1 MHGVSVKPSALGWHQ
16 QISVVSDAWRGGDL
30 RVTNVLKTAWRWVR
44 VENGGIMDE
53 YVTMVGFWIF
63 STIVVLVAA
72 GLIWAALSG
81 DLQAMVKD
89 LTNLF

>member
-1 MHGVSVKPSALGWHQ
+1 VTSVQRK
-16 QISVVSDAWRGGDL
+16 
-30 RVTNVLKTAWRWVR
+30 LKTAWHWVQA
-44 VENGGIMDE
+44 EDGGMMDE

-63 STIVVLVAA
+63 STVVVLVAA

-81 DLQAMVKD
+81 DLQAMVQD

>member
-1 MHGVSVKPSALGWHQ
+1 M
-16 QISVVSDAWRGGDL
+16 
-30 RVTNVLKTAWRWVR
+30 RVTNVLRRVWRFLQVDD
-44 VENGGIMDE
+44 GGIMDE

-63 STIVVLVAA
+63 STVVVLVAA

>member
-1 MHGVSVKPSALGWHQ
+1 MTSVRKNLKAL
-16 QISVVSDAWRGGDL
+16 WRFVQAEGG
-30 RVTNVLKTAWRWVR
+30 
-44 VENGGIMDE
+44 GMMDE

-72 GLIWAALSG
+72 GLIWSALSG

>member
-1 MHGVSVKPSALGWHQ
+1 M
-16 QISVVSDAWRGGDL
+16 
-30 RVTNVLKTAWRWVR
+30 TNVLKTAWRWAR
-44 VENGGIMDE
+44 VDTGGIMDE

-63 STIVVLVAA
+63 STVVVLVAA
-72 GLIWAALSG
+72 GMIWAALSG